1 MIVRALPLTNNVALV
16 IAVGSPYVA
25 VAAAVTLVFS
35 LVARQ
40 VVLSLVAV
48 VIVTA
53 NLAIQIPWY
62 YFAKPVDIGAHV
74 EIRVLS
80 SNLRKGRADVPAF
93 AELARTSAD
102 ILMLSELTPDWVG
115 HFYSLGIR
123 KEFPYSLLVPAP
135 DAGGFG
141 MWSRFPLEAVS
152 PLKGGSMIAAQME
165 VPGVRIDP
173 VVAGLHIMNPLTYYG
188 RASSTGVERLGG
200 HMTAVNDRLDVSANI
215 VSIPTKVP
223 AWQRGYSRRLVA
235 IDLVGV
241 MLAVA
246 LAQWLRFG
254 TLPGAEHVY
263 QYWNYS
269 LVSLAVALSWM
280 AALSINHSRSVRIIG
295 CGAEEYRRVWLAT
308 LAVFGGVAIISMLFK
323 LEIARGYLV
332 IALPAGICFLVLFRY
347 AARLVVRR
355 VRERRG
361 RCITRVLVVGSASA
375 VRDLTTSLARE
386 PRSEYEVVGA
396 CIPGP
401 VVRTKIDV
409 PGVGEIPTF
418 GDESN
423 VVGAVTATNSHAVA
437 VTATERLNG
446 RGIRDLSWELEKLDI
461 DLLVSPG
468 VVDVAGPRLQMRPVA
483 GLPLIHVE
491 KPQYHGAKRFQKR
504 LFDIVFS
511 GSVLLFG
518 LPVLIAVA
526 IAVKFTSN
534 GPIFYRQERIGLDG
548 NPFEMIKFRTMV
560 DGADK
565 MVEKLAA
572 RNESEGGVLF
582 KIRQDP
588 RVTPV
593 GRILRKYSI
602 DELPQFI
609 NVLKRD
615 MSVVGPRPPLAKEVK
630 SYDDFTKRR
639 LLVRPGI
646 TGLWQVSG
654 RSDLSWED
662 SVRLDM
668 FYVENWSM
676 ISDLL
681 IALKTVKAMVGHSG
695 AY

>member
-1 MIVRALPLTNNVALV
+1 MVP
-16 IAVGSPYVA
+16 
-25 VAAAVTLVFS
+25 
-35 LVARQ
+35 
-40 VVLSLVAV
+40 
-48 VIVTA
+48 
-53 NLAIQIPWY
+53 IP
-62 YFAKPVDIGAHV
+62 A
-74 EIRVLS
+74 
-80 SNLRKGRADVPAF
+80 
-93 AELARTSAD
+93 
-102 ILMLSELTPDWVG
+102 
-115 HFYSLGIR
+115 
-123 KEFPYSLLVPAP
+123 
-135 DAGGFG
+135 
-141 MWSRFPLEAVS
+141 
-152 PLKGGSMIAAQME
+152 
-165 VPGVRIDP
+165 
-173 VVAGLHIMNPLTYYG
+173 
-188 RASSTGVERLGG
+188 
-200 HMTAVNDRLDVSANI
+200 
-215 VSIPTKVP
+215 KVP
-223 AWQRGYSRRLVA
+223 AWQRGYARRLVA
-235 IDLVGV
+235 IDVIGVAFAVG
-241 MLAVA
+241 

-254 TLPGAEHVY
+254 GLSGE
-263 QYWNYS
+263 
-269 LVSLAVALSWM
+269 VSTYRYVDYTVVSVAIAVIWM
-280 AALSINHSRSVRIIG
+280 AALSINHSRSPRIIG
-295 CGAEEYRRVWLAT
+295 CGAEEYRRVVLAT

-323 LEIARGYLV
+323 LEIARGYLM
-332 IALPAGICFLVLFRY
+332 IALPAGIAFLVFLRY
-347 AARLVVRR
+347 MARR
-355 VRERRG
+355 VIRHVRQKHG
-361 RCITRVLVVGSASA
+361 RCITRVLVVGSTSA
-375 VRDLTTSLARE
+375 VRDLTQSLARE
-386 PRSEYEVVGA
+386 PKSEYEVVGA

-401 VVRTKIDV
+401 VIRTKIDV
-409 PGVGEIPTF
+409 AGVGEIPTF

-461 DLLVSPG
+461 DLLVAPG

-504 LFDIVFS
+504 LFDVAFS
-511 GSVLLFG
+511 GSVLIFG
-518 LPVLIAVA
+518 LPILLAVA

-565 MVEKLAA
+565 MVGKLAA
-572 RNESEGGVLF
+572 LNESEGGVLF

-681 IALKTVKAMVGHSG
+681 IALKTVRAMVGHSG